1 MASEDRTVVDVA
13 TGAVPPGQRLTRRFP
28 VTGEDGPGVDDL
40 DRTTFRLALAGLV
53 DAPTVLGFADLV
65 ALGPRTLR
73 ADIHCVTGWSR
84 LACTFTGVPL
94 RAVLDAAGGTAP
106 DARFVR
112 FEATSARAHD
122 TSLPL
127 DLALAD
133 AWVVW
138 EADGAPLD
146 VAHGG
151 PVRIVTPSRYFS
163 KSCKW
168 VRLVELL
175 AEDRLGYWERTS
187 GYHNDADPW
196 PGDRRFVSGSLRPE
210 QLERFL
216 AASDHDKYR
225 DRPLIGVDLRSWAPR
240 TRGSVDL
247 RRIALKGCD
256 LRGVDLSGTDLRG
269 ANLSLSDLR
278 GARLLGAD
286 LGGADVEGADF
297 EGADLTGAN
306 LDGAACAATNLVGAV
321 VVGLRW
327 HGAQGLLEDSEAWL
341 ATHAPTGGNAP

>member
-1 MASEDRTVVDVA
+1 MASEALPVVDVA

-28 VTGEDGPGVDDL
+28 ITGEDGPGVDDL
-40 DRTTFRLALAGLV
+40 DRTTFHLTLDGLV
-53 DAPTVLGFADLV
+53 AAPRVLAFDDLV
-65 ALGPRTLR
+65 ALGACTLR

-84 LACTFTGVPL
+84 LGCTFTGVPL
-94 RAVLDAAGGTAP
+94 RSVLDAVGGAAAT
-106 DARFVR
+106 ARFVR

-127 DLALAD
+127 DVALAD

-138 EADGAPLD
+138 EADGVPLD

-168 VRLVELL
+168 VRRIELL
-175 AEDRLGYWERTS
+175 SEDRLGYWERTS

-196 PGDRRFVSGSLRPE
+196 PGDRRFVSGSVRPE

-216 AASDHDKYR
+216 AATEHDKYR
-225 DRPLIGVDLRSWAPR
+225 DRPLIGVDLRTWDPR
-240 TRGSVDL
+240 ARGSLDL
-247 RRIALKGCD
+247 RRLALKGCD
-256 LRGVDLSGTDLRG
+256 LRGVDLSDTDLRG

-278 GARLLGAD
+278 GARLRGAD
-286 LGGADVEGADF
+286 LSGADVEGADL
-297 EGADLTGAN
+297 EGADLTGAH
-306 LDGAACAATNLVGAV
+306 LTGAACAATNFVGAIV
-321 VVGLRW
+321 AGLRW
-327 HGAQGLLEDSEAWL
+327 HGVSGLLEDSEAWL
-341 ATHAPTGGNAP
+341 ATHAPAGGEAP

>member
-1 MASEDRTVVDVA
+1 MASEPLPLVDVA

-28 VTGEDGPGVDDL
+28 VTGEDGPGVGDL
-40 DRTTFRLALAGLV
+40 DRSTFRLDLVGLLR
-53 DAPTVLGFADLV
+53 APTALRFDDLV

-94 RAVLDAAGGTAP
+94 REVLAAAGGTGP
-106 DARFVR
+106 GARFVR

-127 DLALAD
+127 DVAVDD

-138 EADGAPLD
+138 DAGGEPLD

-168 VRLVELL
+168 VRLVEVL

-196 PGDRRFVSGSLRPE
+196 PGDRRFVSGSVRPE
-210 QLERFL
+210 QLARFL
-216 AASDHDKYR
+216 AATEHDKYR
-225 DRPLIGVDLRSWAPR
+225 DRPLIGVDLRAWTPVAL
-240 TRGSVDL
+240 GCVDL
-247 RRIALKGCD
+247 RSLALKGCD
-256 LRGVDLSGTDLRG
+256 LRGVDLTGVDLRG

-278 GARLLGAD
+278 GARLVGAD
-286 LGGADVEGADF
+286 LSGADVEGADF
-297 EGADLTGAN
+297 EGADLTDAN
-306 LDGAACAATNLVGAV
+306 LSGAACAATNVVGATV
-321 VVGLRW
+321 TGLRW
-327 HGAQGLLEDSEAWL
+327 AGAAGLLEDSEAWL
-341 ATHAPTGGNAP
+341 RANAPEGGDRP